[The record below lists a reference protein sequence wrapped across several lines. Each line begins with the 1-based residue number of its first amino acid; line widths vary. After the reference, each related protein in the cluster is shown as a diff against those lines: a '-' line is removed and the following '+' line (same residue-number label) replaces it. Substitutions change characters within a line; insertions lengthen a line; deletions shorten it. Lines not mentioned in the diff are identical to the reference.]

1 MEELAFHRE
10 KGLCFNYDEKFS
22 RDHIVEDDG
31 SSPQDLLLSIEV
43 GDEA

>member
-1 MEELAFHRE
+1 MEELALHRE